1 MTDSTLCALLVIF
14 GRQGNFTRYTPRYGA
29 TFDGVYTAHFGRFL
43 LSGMAAC
50 ALLTHIPLAWQM
62 FVHLRQIDDVSVC
75 ADLMRAGILQSG
87 ALDLEFASMVL
98 TSLNPLLASDEEEY
112 QLVAL
117 EAVDSLLRNF
127 GPLIRSNR
135 AAVPG
140 AVGVDLN
147 AEARQ
152 QRCQACF
159 ERFVEIR
166 ASIDQLSTRQGR
178 VGTTATNL
186 RAQMQSVLLMG

>member
-1 MTDSTLCALLVIF
+1 MLV
-14 GRQGNFTRYTPRYGA
+14 Q
-29 TFDGVYTAHFGRFL
+29 
-43 LSGMAAC
+43 
-50 ALLTHIPLAWQM
+50 
-62 FVHLRQIDDVSVC
+62 LRQVDDVSVC

-87 ALDLEFASMVL
+87 TLDLEGASLVL
-98 TSLNPLLASDEEEY
+98 LVLAPLLASTKEDH

-117 EAVDSLLRNF
+117 EAVSSLLLNF

-135 AAVPG
+135 SIVPG
-140 AVGVDLN
+140 AVGVDLS

-166 ASIDQLSTRQGR
+166 ASLDRLSASEGR
-178 VGTTATNL
+178 VGVTAASL
-186 RAQMQSVLLMG
+186 RTKMQNELQLG